1 MYTLTRGIS
10 HYIIGRRATERS
22 ERCIPMSLLALR
34 VELPSYSHS
43 FQISVPVASTVLD
56 VKQAIFESCAG
67 SPRVEGQRIVWRGRF
82 LGDAE
87 KVADIWKVRRGFTY
101 SP

>member
-1 MYTLTRGIS
+1 
-10 HYIIGRRATERS
+10 
-22 ERCIPMSLLALR
+22 MSLLALR